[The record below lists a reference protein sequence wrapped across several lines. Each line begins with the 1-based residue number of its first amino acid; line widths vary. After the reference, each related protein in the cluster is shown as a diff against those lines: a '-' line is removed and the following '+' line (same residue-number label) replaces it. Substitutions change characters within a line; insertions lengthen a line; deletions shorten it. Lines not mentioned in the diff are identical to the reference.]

1 MSTSSLHSPPSSQV
15 NNSQSRPHILY
26 FSILSPV
33 HLRTTLHALNIQ
45 GLSPHLHAS
54 RAPPHFLPST
64 SHCHSTEGG
73 VSGAEGE
80 LRADQLFDS
89 VLPPSKGR
97 ATRVDQYREGLWAFT
112 QPLPIPLVGDPDLR
126 MTVARLLD
134 GSLWVGPSGL
144 NPVPYTLCNTT
155 RGTRVC
161 LQCTT
166 SRYCLI
172 LTFNVLFLLRVT
184 ALIGCLAIV
193 C

>member
-1 MSTSSLHSPPSSQV
+1 MSTATCVSPLSALPLSSQV
-15 NNSQSRPHILY
+15 NNSPSHPHILY

-33 HLRTTLHALNIQ
+33 HLRTTPHALKIQ
-45 GLSPHLHAS
+45 VLSTHLHAS
-54 RAPPHFLPST
+54 RAPPHVPST

-144 NPVPYTLCNTT
+144 NPLPYALCNAA
-155 RGTRVC
+155 RGTRLC
-161 LQCTT
+161 LQCTA
-166 SRYCLI
+166 SRYCLHS
-172 LTFNVLFLLRVT
+172 TFNVLFLLRVT
-184 ALIGCLAIV
+184 
-193 C
+193 